1 MLTCSVMVSDCGAK
15 RVIKLTNIFYYGS
28 ANYNR
33 TGFRNLA
40 IALTKITTK
49 FLCVLFY
56 LALGVFVSGMRAS
69 SWKGGEGG
77 MYMLIIIG
85 H

>member
-1 MLTCSVMVSDCGAK
+1 MEVP
-15 RVIKLTNIFYYGS
+15 I
-28 ANYNR
+28 NR
-33 TGFRNLA
+33 AGFRNLA

-69 SWKGGEGG
+69 SWKGGGG
-77 MYMLIIIG
+77 GGVCICLLLLVIEY
-85 H
+85 